1 MQPPKEAKSLGD
13 LLGDLT
19 RDLTTLVR
27 QEIALAKAEISAK
40 ASSLSSGLVTVGIG
54 GGILFAASLVLLYAV
69 VYSVMALFDRM
80 GWPVWLA
87 PWVVGIVVAIVGY
100 VMLQKGL
107 STVKAQNLTPERTA
121 ESVRKDAEVVK
132 EHLT

>member
-1 MQPPKEAKSLGD
+1 
-13 LLGDLT
+13 
-19 RDLTTLVR
+19 
-27 QEIALAKAEISAK
+27 
-40 ASSLSSGLVTVGIG
+40 
-54 GGILFAASLVLLYAV
+54 
-69 VYSVMALFDRM
+69 MALFDRM

-107 STVKAQNLTPERTA
+107 NTVKAQNLTPERTA